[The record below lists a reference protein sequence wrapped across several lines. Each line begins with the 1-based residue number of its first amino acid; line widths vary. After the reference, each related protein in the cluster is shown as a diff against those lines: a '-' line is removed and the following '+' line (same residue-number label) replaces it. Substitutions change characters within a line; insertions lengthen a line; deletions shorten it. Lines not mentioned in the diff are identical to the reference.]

1 MVFDDQP
8 VLGGTALIAVNYFI
22 RLLCVVNLAAIPFR
36 GIVVHVKC
44 AICGFEADVNP
55 RIAAIY
61 GHRPH
66 RSMRAPPT
74 LWICDIHMIIGPIPT
89 SAESSY

>member
-1 MVFDDQP
+1 MVCIDQQD
-8 VLGGTALIAVNYFI
+8 LGGTVSIVAIYSI
-22 RLLCVVNLAAIPFR
+22 PLLFAHAKIAIPFR
-36 GIVVHVKC
+36 GIVVLVKC
-44 AICGFEADVNP
+44 AICGFQAEVNP